1 MEQSRGRSGR
11 LLSRATCP
19 AGNKQRPRAQAISHR
34 RIGAGEWIWVAEY
47 AGALAS
53 VRLEMARAL
62 RQLLRAPDYF
72 AACAI
77 LACNPILLLE
87 SASELLRAT
96 AAEAGIRGAE
106 SDKEILLGYLSML
119 ELARKS
125 GVGAVIKKLS
135 QKE

>member
-1 MEQSRGRSGR
+1 MEPLRGRSRR
-11 LLSRATCP
+11 LLSNTACL
-19 AGNKQRPRAQAISHR
+19 AGGGKRPHARAISHR
-34 RIGAGEWIWVAEY
+34 RVSNGEWIWVAEY

-53 VRLEMARAL
+53 IRLEMARAL
-62 RQLLRAPDYF
+62 RLFLRAPDSF
-72 AACAI
+72 AASAI

-96 AAEAGIRGAE
+96 ATEAGIRGAE
-106 SDKEILLGYLSML
+106 SDKEILLAYLGIL

>member
-1 MEQSRGRSGR
+1 M
-11 LLSRATCP
+11 
-19 AGNKQRPRAQAISHR
+19 
-34 RIGAGEWIWVAEY
+34 AEY

-53 VRLEMARAL
+53 IRLEMARAL
-62 RQLLRAPDYF
+62 RLFLRAPDSF
-72 AACAI
+72 AASAI

-96 AAEAGIRGAE
+96 ATEAGIRGAE
-106 SDKEILLGYLSML
+106 SDKEILLAYLGIL